1 MAKVAMYLLI
11 LSLDLVG
18 FTVKSHFCVYEI
30 LFFIYQND
38 DCEQQCEHWCQCGCH
53 TKVTV

>member
-1 MAKVAMYLLI
+1 MAKVAMYLFI

-38 DCEQQCEHWCQCGCH
+38 DCEQQCEYGVSVD
-53 TKVTV
+53 VTLK